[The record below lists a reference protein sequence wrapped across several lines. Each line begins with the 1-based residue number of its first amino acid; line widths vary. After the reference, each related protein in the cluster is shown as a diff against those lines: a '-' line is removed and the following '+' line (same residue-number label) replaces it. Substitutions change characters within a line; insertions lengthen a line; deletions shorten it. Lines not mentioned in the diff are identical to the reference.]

1 MEMGFSDDEELL
13 RRTARDYCKAK
24 LEPFLARYPDEPLPR
39 EAVLELFGMIRPFGM
54 LSGRLPREAGGEEL
68 THVQLG
74 ILYEEFP
81 AEVSMAASTNDLV
94 AFRLYHGGSEELKS
108 RYLSRLAEGSIIGA
122 SAISE
127 PDAGSDISNI
137 STRAEPVAGGYAIT
151 GTKLWSSGAMV
162 SDILLVA
169 AAVGRD
175 DRGRSLIG
183 RLIVDRAESEVSVR
197 ELDMLGLRR
206 HGMGEV
212 FFDGCRVPAGNMI
225 GQPGDGADLLSQSWL
240 SQRAYI
246 GLIAV
251 HIAQQALDASI
262 RYATARHQFGRAIGS
277 FQLVQ
282 EMIVDMAILTDT
294 SRYLCYRALH
304 LLDTGQPSRFASSVA
319 KAHATEAAVK
329 VTSMAIQVHGSM
341 GLSREEGLEKLFRDA
356 RMLPIPDGT
365 TQIQKLI
372 AGRELLGVSAI
383 RG

>member
-1 MEMGFSDDEELL
+1 MEWGFTDDDELL
-13 RRTARDYCKAK
+13 RQTAREFSKAK
-24 LEPFLARYPDEPLPR
+24 LEPFLARFPDEPLPR
-39 EAVLELFGMIRPFGM
+39 AAVLELFGMIHPFGI
-54 LSGRLPREAGGEEL
+54 LSARLSKEAGGEEM

-74 ILYEEFP
+74 ILYEQFP

-94 AFRLYHGGSEELKS
+94 AFRLYHGGSDELKS
-108 RYLSRLAEGSIIGA
+108 RYLARLAEGSIIGA

-137 STRAEPVAGGYAIT
+137 STRAGLIDGGYALT
-151 GTKLWSSGAMV
+151 GTKLWSSGAIV
-162 SDILLVA
+162 ADILLVA
-169 AAVGRD
+169 ATLGRD
-175 DRGRSLIG
+175 DRGRSVIG
-183 RLIVDRAESEVSVR
+183 RLIVDKAESEVTVR

-212 FFDGCRVPAGNMI
+212 FFDGCRVPVGNMI
-225 GQPGDGADLLSQSWL
+225 GDPGDGADLLTQSWL
-240 SQRAYI
+240 SQRPLL
-246 GLIAV
+246 GLISV
-251 HIAQQALDASI
+251 HLAQEALDASI
-262 RYATARHQFGRAIGS
+262 RFATARSQFGRTIGS

-282 EMIVDMAILTDT
+282 EMLVDMAILTDT

-319 KAHATEAAVK
+319 KAYATESAVK

-356 RMLPIPDGT
+356 RMLTIPDGT